1 MKLLK
6 HLVLVALMVPAL
18 SQAALNLPEPE
29 VLLKKASQNRSSLLD
44 TVLAL
49 EFNIPE
55 MRDPATFDKY
65 FALLDRLQEM
75 ATASGLEEYYP
86 QAVRKLGVSMSA
98 NGMRWLD
105 LTKASPSKVS
115 YYIKWMDADGLAR
128 FLGLVEYQVSVV
140 KDVQLLKTMSE
151 NIEAVLPQIDQTASN
166 LPYVQ
171 LGFRRLVSD
180 AAVAILKT
188 ETLNEEGVQFWL
200 KKIKVASS
208 FSEYLDYLN
217 QGIYSMD
224 KQSKASSHVYLSRL
238 SLLAVQANNLSEVAP
253 NWLINGIGDSTAEL
267 ILRMVRLEETFKPA
281 EFSSALAT
289 LKTRH
294 LQGLAQQWM
303 AQEKLPSQDYVTH
316 YLNLSRE
323 LLTSLQKAGLRKEAN
338 DLQKWLAKAAA
349 PLMAQKLD
357 IEGHYEL
364 RNEIGEVWYLTIAVA
379 KENSLIAA
387 LSSANQVVFKT
398 FYNVSFNLKKDG
410 FVASEREPDLDK
422 DQNPPVE
429 FQITDGKITLYD
441 PFVRTPYKQLT
452 GKKVQ
457 AFTDLWKSALTNAP
471 SADGTYE
478 GSLFLP
484 NGSEMKVRLIVS
496 TFNGYT
502 IGRIDSDG
510 VTIDLNIGSEG
521 EDGVILLTS
530 GRKVGASWFQLRANV
545 VEGGLKAYVIVGGK
559 GQGTACT
566 FLKKVR

>member
-6 HLVLVALMVPAL
+6 QMILVALMVPAL

-105 LTKASPSKVS
+105 LTKASPAKVS

-188 ETLNEEGVQFWL
+188 ETLNEKDVQFWL

-224 KQSKASSHVYLSRL
+224 RQNKASSHLYLSRL
-238 SLLAVQANNLSEVAP
+238 SLLAVQANNLSAVAP
-253 NWLINGIGDSTAEL
+253 NWLINGIGDSTSEL

-281 EFSSALAT
+281 EFASALGT

-303 AQEKLPSQDYVTH
+303 AQEKLPSQDYITH

-349 PLMAQKLD
+349 PVMAQKLD

-410 FVASEREPDLDK
+410 FVASEREPDLDE

-429 FQITDGKITLYD
+429 FQITDGKVQLYD

-484 NGSEMKVRLIVS
+484 NGSEMKIRLIVS

-545 VEGGLKAYVIVGGK
+545 VDGGLKAYVIVGGK

>member
-6 HLVLVALMVPAL
+6 QLILVALLTPAL
-18 SQAALNLPEPE
+18 SLAALNLPEPE
-29 VLLKKASQNRSSLLD
+29 VLLQKAAQSRASLLD
-44 TVLAL
+44 TILAL

-55 MRDPATFDKY
+55 MRDPASFDKY
-65 FALLDRLQEM
+65 FALLDDLQEM
-75 ATASGLEEYYP
+75 AMTSGLEEYYP
-86 QAVRKLGVSMSA
+86 QAVSKLGVNMSA

-105 LTKASPSKVS
+105 LTKADSAKVA

-128 FLGLVEYQVSVV
+128 FLGLMEYQVSVV

-151 NIEAVLPQIDQTASN
+151 NIEAILPQVDKTASQ

-180 AAVAILKT
+180 AAVALLKT
-188 ETLNEEGVQFWL
+188 ENLDENGVKFWL
-200 KKIKVASS
+200 GKIKVASS

-217 QGIYSMD
+217 QGIFAMD
-224 KQSKASSHVYLSRL
+224 KQRKASSHVYLSRL
-238 SLLAVQANNLSEVAP
+238 SLLAIQANNLSEVAP
-253 NWLINGIGDSTAEL
+253 NWLINGIGDSTSEV
-267 ILRMVRLEETFKPA
+267 IMRMVRLEEDFQPQ
-281 EFSSALAT
+281 EFTAALGT
-289 LKTRH
+289 LKARH

-303 AQEKLPSQDYVTH
+303 AQEKLPSLDYIAH

-323 LLTSLQKAGLRKEAN
+323 LLTALQKNGLRKEAN

-349 PLMAQKLD
+349 PVMAQKMD

-364 RNEIGEVWYLTIAVA
+364 QNEIGEVWYLTIAVA
-379 KENSLIAA
+379 KENSLVAA
-387 LSSANQVVFKT
+387 LSSHNETVYKT

-410 FVASEREPDLDK
+410 FVASEREPDLDE

-429 FQITDGKITLYD
+429 FQITDGKVQLYD
-441 PFVRTPYKQLT
+441 PFIRTKFKHMT

-457 AFTDLWKSALTNAP
+457 AFTDLWKFALTNSP

-484 NGSEMKVRLIVS
+484 NGNEMNVRLVVS

-502 IGRIDSDG
+502 IGRIESENMD
-510 VTIDLNIGSEG
+510 IDLNIGSEG
-521 EDGVILLTS
+521 EDGVVILTS
-530 GRKVGASWFQLRANV
+530 GRKMGASWFQLRANV
-545 VEGGLKAYVIVGGK
+545 VDGGLNAYVIIGGK
-559 GQGTACT
+559 GQGIACS
-566 FLKKVR
+566 FLKKVL